1 MSIAHRGAGTFQI
14 KFEGH
19 DAFVVNASARPR
31 PDDTEIH
38 WLEGTYG
45 KYTYVVY
52 LLDDTT
58 DSTVKLGDDQIVKHY
73 RVELFDQKCFA
84 EEPVEGKNF
93 RTLSTSTY
101 STCVDVEYSLELGKR
116 ATRETGSGEG
126 YEPKH

>member
-1 MSIAHRGAGTFQI
+1 MSIAQRGAGTFQI

-19 DAFVVNASARPR
+19 DTFVVNASAHPR
-31 PDDTEIH
+31 PDDSEVH

-52 LLDDTT
+52 LIDDTT

-73 RVELFDQKCFA
+73 RVELFDQNCVA
-84 EEPVEGKNF
+84 EEPVEGKTF
-93 RTLSTSTY
+93 RPLSTSTY
-101 STCVDVEYSLELGKR
+101 ATCVDVEYSALRKQV
-116 ATRETGSGEG
+116 AKETGSGEG